1 MKSVILLGTALIGFI
16 AISSCQKDKAVNAPN
31 TSTAINRTANT
42 TKMKPILI
50 FGPDRY
56 RIYVQADASCVYT
69 GGNCLDDIVIVAPKV
84 KQLMNTIMDGGD
96 YSAFIRTNMED
107 LSADIPGDY
116 LQGVVDSK
124 YTLAIDNNQ
133 STGMQYL
140 KFMDSKDFVLVIPIK
155 K

>member
-1 MKSVILLGTALIGFI
+1 MKSVILLAATLIGFI
-16 AISSCQKDKAVNAPN
+16 AISSCQKDTAVNSPN

-42 TKMKPILI
+42 TKAKPILI

-84 KQLMNTIMDGGD
+84 RQLMSTIMDGGD
-96 YSAFIRTNMED
+96 YSGFIRSNMED

-116 LQGVVDSK
+116 LQGVVDAK
-124 YTLAIDNNQ
+124 YTLAIDNNTN
-133 STGMQYL
+133 TGMQYL
-140 KFMDSKDFVLVIPIK
+140 KFMTGKDFVLVIPVK